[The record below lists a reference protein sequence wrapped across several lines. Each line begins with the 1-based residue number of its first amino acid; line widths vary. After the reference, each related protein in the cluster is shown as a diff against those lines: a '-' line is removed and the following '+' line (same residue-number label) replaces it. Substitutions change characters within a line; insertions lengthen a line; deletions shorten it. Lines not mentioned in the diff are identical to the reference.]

1 MLSRTLQHKKKFCKP
16 VDKRCQNLYSLTYGQ
31 QQPEATMDDYYR
43 LGLHLIEENE
53 RDMQETGRK
62 IDAEVDNMTAE
73 DLQQFCEDA
82 NTDDLWEVHRKLA
95 VSAIDK
101 DWPAV
106 EAHTK
111 SLVDAI
117 KNHLWSNAK

>member
-1 MLSRTLQHKKKFCKP
+1 
-16 VDKRCQNLYSLTYGQ
+16 
-31 QQPEATMDDYYR
+31 MDEYYR
-43 LGLHLIEENE
+43 LGLHLIDE
-53 RDMQETGRK
+53 REQELQETGRQ

-73 DLQQFCEDA
+73 QIHEYCAWA
-82 NTDDLWEVHRKLA
+82 NTDELWTIHSKLA

-111 SLVDAI
+111 TLIDAI
-117 KNHLWSNAK
+117 KDHIWSRK

>member
-1 MLSRTLQHKKKFCKP
+1 
-16 VDKRCQNLYSLTYGQ
+16 
-31 QQPEATMDDYYR
+31 MDDYYR
-43 LGLHLIEENE
+43 LGLHLIEESE

-106 EAHTK
+106 ETHTK
-111 SLVDAI
+111 SLVEAI